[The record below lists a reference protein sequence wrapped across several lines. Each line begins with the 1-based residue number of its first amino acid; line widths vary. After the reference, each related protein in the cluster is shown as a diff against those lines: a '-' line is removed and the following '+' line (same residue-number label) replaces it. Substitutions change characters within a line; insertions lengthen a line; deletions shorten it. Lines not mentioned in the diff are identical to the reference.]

1 MSKLAQLFLLAL
13 AGLGMASAS
22 LAADP
27 KFNGFMQTVSGNK
40 TTVSFGTGGVPIAT
54 SSAPLGTPS
63 IGAMGF
69 TKTSEGVFMESIGQA
84 RLSTGGTVPVET
96 KLKLSAGVLAKSLAK
111 AAAVVTLW
119 EAGSELYNIWGSF
132 GLSFS
137 DGSIYEP
144 SSSAKQSYGGYVQ
157 VSSVRYYTEAPY
169 CEFRLNDRKSA
180 GWTSAVLDSCTSIVG
195 QNGRFFRA
203 SWKPSS
209 GSSTVYNDDSPVM
222 TTDPAC
228 PTSYY
233 IVDNSCVSQAPGAVL
248 TEEQLRQRIADKLAA
263 EGWPST
269 GSAAAARD
277 ALALAP
283 VQPLVIPD
291 IEAQPQTDTKTKVVG
306 IPEGVPFQVGDPVTK
321 NTTRVR
327 PDGMTE
333 EISETT
339 STTATAIGN
348 SIQTQQQT
356 STTTTVRDA
365 TGAVVSTST
374 ATTVQDK
381 TATTAADG
389 EDLECGLPGTPPCKI
404 DETDTPEPPDP
415 DEDGWKQLF
424 APLQECI
431 DDLEA
436 CLPELPEI
444 NLTFSF
450 PSHCG
455 SIPTPGFAPYF
466 TSINICQYQGMFHD
480 LMSMLWAAAGVFG
493 AMSIVGRN
501 PFR

>member
-1 MSKLAQLFLLAL
+1 MSKLVQLFLLAL

-96 KLKLSAGVLAKSLAK
+96 RLKLSAGVLAKSLAK
-111 AAAVVTLW
+111 AAVVVTLW
-119 EAGSELYNIWGSF
+119 EAGSDLYNIWGSF
-132 GLSFS
+132 GLSRESNGQIRAGSGAINQTQNHASTVGTWRAIASNGYPFTYQNTTAYGACNAVQS
-137 DGSIYEP
+137 PYSGVLNGDQCTTAAYPSIYRMEFVGSP
-144 SSSAKQSYGGYVQ
+144 SC
-157 VSSVRYYTEAPY
+157 P
-169 CEFRLNDRKSA
+169 
-180 GWTSAVLDSCTSIVG
+180 
-195 QNGRFFRA
+195 
-203 SWKPSS
+203 S
-209 GSSTVYNDDSPVM
+209 GSAYNAQSLACESPN
-222 TTDPAC
+222 PA
-228 PTSYY
+228 
-233 IVDNSCVSQAPGAVL
+233 L
-248 TEEQLRQRIADKLAA
+248 TADQIENHVANILAN

-269 GSAAAARD
+269 GSAAAVRD

-291 IEAQPQTDTKTKVVG
+291 IEAQPQSDTKTKVVG

-333 EISETT
+333 EIAETT

-348 SIQTQQQT
+348 TIQTQQQT
-356 STTTTVRDA
+356 STTTTVKDA